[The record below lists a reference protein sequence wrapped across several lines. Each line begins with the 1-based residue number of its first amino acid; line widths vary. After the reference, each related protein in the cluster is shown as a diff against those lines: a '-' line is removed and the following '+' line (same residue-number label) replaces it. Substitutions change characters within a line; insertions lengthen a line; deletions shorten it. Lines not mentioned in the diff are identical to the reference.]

1 MKALLIDDERLARN
15 ELRRLLAVHE
25 DIAIAGEATDVE
37 DALAKVAQLKPDLL
51 FLDVQMPGADGFS
64 LLERLEP
71 PLPAVIFTTAYD
83 EFAVKA
89 FEFNAL
95 DYLLKPVD
103 PNRLIAALEKLRGR
117 GAASASA
124 SPAEAV
130 ATHRLTLEDKV
141 FVREGDRCWF
151 VPVKNIRLLESEGN
165 YTRVHFDDNK
175 PQLFRSLT
183 AMEERLDPKHFF
195 RANRKQVINLA
206 WVEGIEPWFSGGLLV
221 RLKGAI
227 KVELSRRQAQEF
239 RERMS
244 L

>member
-1 MKALLIDDERLARN
+1 MKALLVDDERLARN
-15 ELRRLLAVHE
+15 ELRRLLAAHA
-25 DIAIAGEATDVE
+25 DIEIVGEAVDVE
-37 DALAKVAQLKPDLL
+37 DALAKVAALKPELI

-64 LLERLEP
+64 LLEQLP
-71 PLPAVIFTTAYD
+71 APLPLVIFTTAYD

-103 PNRLIAALEKLRGR
+103 PNRLVAALEKIRPR
-117 GAASASA
+117 HSEPPIDPAAA
-124 SPAEAV
+124 PA
-130 ATHRLTLEDKV
+130 HRLTPEDKV

-165 YTRVHFDDNK
+165 YTRVHFDDQK

-183 AMEERLDPKHFF
+183 AMEERLDAKTFF

-221 RLKGAI
+221 KLKGGLQ
-227 KVELSRRQAQEF
+227 VELSRRQAQDF
-239 RERMS
+239 RERLS

>member
-1 MKALLIDDERLARN
+1 MKALIIDDERLARN
-15 ELRRLLAVHE
+15 ELRRLLTVHA
-25 DIAIAGEATDVE
+25 DITIAGEAVDVP
-37 DALAKVAQLKPDLL
+37 DALEKIAALKPDLL

-64 LLERLEP
+64 LLEQLEP

-103 PNRLIAALEKLRGR
+103 PNRLVAALEKLRGR
-117 GAASASA
+117 GPAGESAAAPS
-124 SPAEAV
+124 
-130 ATHRLTLEDKV
+130 HRLTLEDKV
-141 FVREGDRCWF
+141 FVREGERCWF

-165 YTRVHFDDNK
+165 YTRLHFDDQK

-183 AMEERLDPKHFF
+183 GMEERLDSRHFF

-206 WVEGIEPWFSGGLLV
+206 WVDGIEPWFSGGLLV
-221 RLKGAI
+221 KLKGGL
-227 KVELSRRQAQEF
+227 KVELSRRQAQDF
-239 RERMS
+239 RERLS

>member
-1 MKALLIDDERLARN
+1 MKVLLIDDERLARN
-15 ELRRLLAVHE
+15 ELRRLLAAHA
-25 DIAIAGEATDVE
+25 DIEIVGEAVDVE
-37 DALAKVAQLKPDLL
+37 DALARIGVLKPDLL

-71 PLPAVIFTTAYD
+71 PLPQVIFTTAYD

-89 FEFNAL
+89 FEFSAL

-103 PNRLIAALEKLRGR
+103 PNRLVAALEKLRPR
-117 GAASASA
+117 GSAA
-124 SPAEAV
+124 PFEPGG

-151 VPVKNIRLLESEGN
+151 VPVKNLRLLESEGN
-165 YTRVHFDDNK
+165 YTRLHFDDQK

-183 AMEERLDPKHFF
+183 AMEERLDPKSFF

-206 WVEGIEPWFSGGLLV
+206 WVEGLEPWFSGGLLV
-221 RLKGAI
+221 KLKGGM
-227 KVELSRRQAQEF
+227 KVELSRRQAQDF

>member
-15 ELRRLLAVHE
+15 ELRRLLAAHP
-25 DIAIAGEATDVE
+25 DIEIVGEAVDVE
-37 DALAKVAQLKPDLL
+37 DARQKITALKPSLL

-64 LLERLEP
+64 LLEQIEP
-71 PLPAVIFTTAYD
+71 PLPVVIFTTAYD

-103 PNRLIAALEKLRGR
+103 PNRLIAALERLHPRDAGM
-117 GAASASA
+117 GEETGGPVAS
-124 SPAEAV
+124 
-130 ATHRLTLEDKV
+130 HRLTLEDKV
-141 FVREGDRCWF
+141 FVREGERCWF

-165 YTRVHFDDNK
+165 YTRLCFDDQK

-183 AMEERLDPKHFF
+183 AMEERLDPRHFF
-195 RANRKQVINLA
+195 RANRKQVINLT

-221 RLKGAI
+221 KLKGGL
-227 KVELSRRQAQEF
+227 KVELSRRQAQDF
-239 RERMS
+239 REKMS

>member
-15 ELRRLLAVHE
+15 ELRRLLAAHP
-25 DIAIAGEATDVE
+25 DIEIVGEAVDVE
-37 DALAKVAQLKPDLL
+37 DAAKKVIELKPGLL

-103 PNRLIAALEKLRGR
+103 PNRLIAALERLRHHESAAPGA
-117 GAASASA
+117 GAAPLCLS
-124 SPAEAV
+124 
-130 ATHRLTLEDKV
+130 LEDKV

-165 YTRVHFDDNK
+165 YTRLHFDDQK

-183 AMEERLDPKHFF
+183 AMEERLDPRNFF
-195 RANRKQVINLA
+195 RANRKQVINLT

-221 RLKGAI
+221 KLKGGL

>member
-15 ELRRLLAVHE
+15 ELRRLLAAHA
-25 DIAIAGEATDVE
+25 DIEIAGEAV
-37 DALAKVAQLKPDLL
+37 DADDAAAKVAALKPDII

-64 LLERLEP
+64 LLEQLEP
-71 PLPAVIFTTAYD
+71 PLPLVIFTTAYY

-103 PNRLIAALEKLRGR
+103 PNRLVAALEKVRPHGSAAPFAGGR
-117 GAASASA
+117 D
-124 SPAEAV
+124 
-130 ATHRLTLEDKV
+130 RLSLDDKV

-165 YTRVHFDDNK
+165 YTRLHFDDQK

-183 AMEERLDPKHFF
+183 AMEERLDSKQFF

-206 WVEGIEPWFSGGLLV
+206 WVDNIEPWFSGGLLV
-221 RLKGAI
+221 KLKGGL

-239 RERMS
+239 RDRMS

>member
-15 ELRRLLAVHE
+15 ELRRLLAAHP
-25 DIAIAGEATDVE
+25 DIEIVGEAVDVE
-37 DALAKVAQLKPDLL
+37 DALEKVAALKPGLL

-103 PNRLIAALEKLRGR
+103 PNRLIAALERLRARETPTTPG
-117 GAASASA
+117 GA
-124 SPAEAV
+124 PV
-130 ATHRLTLEDKV
+130 PTTRLALEDKV

-151 VPVKNIRLLESEGN
+151 VPVKSIRLLESEGN
-165 YTRVHFDDNK
+165 YTRLYFDDQK

-183 AMEERLDPKHFF
+183 AMEERLDSRHFF
-195 RANRKQVINLA
+195 RANRKQVINLT

-221 RLKGAI
+221 KLKGGL
-227 KVELSRRQAQEF
+227 KVELSRRQAQDF